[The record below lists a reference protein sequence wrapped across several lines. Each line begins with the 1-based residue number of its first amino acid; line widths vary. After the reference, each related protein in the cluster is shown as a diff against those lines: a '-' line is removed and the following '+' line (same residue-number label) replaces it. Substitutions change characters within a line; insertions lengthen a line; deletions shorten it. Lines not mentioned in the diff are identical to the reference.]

1 MRLEMSLGA
10 FFQIALG
17 ERREINM
24 IRRISLL
31 VILGVAVSLV
41 ASSLAFAGNNRM
53 LTVVAVVEVKAGF
66 EDQAKEELL
75 RLVPLTHLEPG
86 CIQYDMHV
94 NIDLDTLKVNPRKYL
109 FYENWRSREDW
120 DLHMKM
126 PYLKRWFDMAPKVCE
141 KIDLTIWEMYRD
153 NTNPTFRGG
162 EAPDPAKLFSLM
174 AVVNIKPGME
184 DKAHKEMQALMP
196 LTHLEPGCVNYDS
209 HVNLDMDT
217 MAPNP
222 LKVLYYE
229 NWYNYTV
236 WKIDHMKSAY
246 LERWFEMAPKVTDSI
261 ELTGWQLMHFREVY
275 EPITWTP

>member
-1 MRLEMSLGA
+1 
-10 FFQIALG
+10 
-17 ERREINM
+17 M

-31 VILGVAVSLV
+31 VILGVAISLV
-41 ASSLAFAGNNRM
+41 ASSLVFAGNNRM
-53 LTVVAVVEVKAGF
+53 LTVVAVVEVKPGF

-126 PYLKRWFDMAPKVCE
+126 PYLKRWFDIYKKVCE

-162 EAPDPAKLFSLM
+162 AAPDPKKLFSLM
-174 AVVNIKPGME
+174 AVVNIKPGFE
-184 DKAHKEMQALMP
+184 DKAHKEMLSLIP
-196 LTHLEPGCVNYDS
+196 LTHQESGCINYDM

-217 MAPNP
+217 MAKDPT
-222 LKVLYYE
+222 KVLFYE
-229 NWYNYTV
+229 NWYNY
-236 WKIDHMKSAY
+236 KIWNTEHMKAPY
-246 LERWFEMAPKVTDSI
+246 LVNWFDKAPTMTDKVD
-261 ELTGWQLMHFREVY
+261 LTGWQLMHFSEKYKPVKWKT
-275 EPITWTP
+275 E